1 MLFMLRRRDPP
12 DAHGLSAYEKIA
24 CPFEKIGALL
34 AYRQSGKFFSHDL

>member
-1 MLFMLRRRDPP
+1 MG
-12 DAHGLSAYEKIA
+12 HGLSPEGKTACPFEKIA

>member
-1 MLFMLRRRDPP
+1 MG
-12 DAHGLSAYEKIA
+12 HGLSPEGKTA